1 MKKYLYTTLL
11 LLLGAVAE
19 VFPQSMIIT
28 GGNDHGIALCNK
40 GQIFAWGYNAGNR
53 LCLANPADA
62 AKDIVPSPSL
72 VNTGSLT
79 FSQLSGGSGGHSV
92 ALSCNKVVYCWGAN
106 EKMQCGRPTSDYIE
120 GGEPVPVY
128 KGVTDGYN
136 LDGTPGGDYL
146 GNVKYISATTQAS
159 MAILDDGTG
168 RVVIWGTNKDNIFG
182 APTYEPVWLTDEN
195 NQPIRNVIHI
205 TGGDDNIMLIVG
217 DSPDALVGTVYSAG
231 NWNGRGAAAT
241 ASDAIVAPVEIGNG
255 KGERGTGEKLTN
267 VRTSGL
273 SDVGGFAVDGT
284 TGYVYGWGNAWGC
297 MNGYPTL
304 YETGTTYAEKVGSG
318 EYKEISG
325 ESYLTN
331 VKQVVGGN
339 GNGTV
344 VTEDGYVLYW
354 GCNEAAKIS
363 DNKGGVIPNSDYA
376 TAASTCKTGP
386 VFANYCAGEKGAAEV
401 RVDDAVA
408 IARGDLYG
416 FMVNSNGDFYVW
428 GSTAR
433 PGTET
438 PMHVGALGIG
448 VEEYVSTCFKKIDI
462 KDLCDPQDLCPEAF
476 MASIRQKCPGE
487 KINLYSGFTPAINRE
502 DNYYFY
508 WEKDGVPLNTSTKS
522 SSAADRK
529 ADAFN
534 KYEIE
539 IVDPGVYKVIISY
552 VGLNVPCDNCPD
564 DSAQIEIIDMPMPID
579 TIITDMNC
587 VSDPEAL
594 SVADS
599 IRYEFTVNNKFYATG
614 KTSWAVY
621 KNQVGGVAVDTL
633 EVAVGAN
640 GSFKVSGNNVTFND
654 NAPTDTTFSVWV
666 EDVTKQEGIFFK
678 EDISAKGSSAG
689 QLSTTQPYYLRLD
702 LFSSVALESYDLA
715 VSVSWND
722 FSATVTPV
730 IYKAETDQQGNL
742 VAGVEYARAKPF
754 DIEATGGS
762 NTAKIYNF
770 TADMGGLVL
779 EANPARG
786 SSYFIFFEV
795 SNALNANGLFVS
807 SSSAPIVSKIGTS
820 DVTISALGKAN
831 SKTNFGESGSRFIS
845 NLVVSKLTDYT
856 CGRIELQAR
865 YGCPPCNMP
874 TGNKVTIE
882 STTKLVANAEG
893 VKTVALCNDSD
904 PITLSVKDVVKEGA
918 KFDILWYAE
927 SLASTAVLVD
937 SEKSASSYPE
947 EIKWDKTYAGEQVKY
962 YVQVRDSE
970 KPTAST
976 CFVYDSVIV
985 IYNEIPEAPEIEI
998 APFCFNAE
1006 EKPDLS
1012 DTLKKYF
1019 ADYGVNWYADSKM
1032 SATATA
1038 PVLADLAAVKVGDP
1052 LHKFYYSVTSEVTG
1066 CESPVDS
1073 FEVDVQA
1080 VDKPTGALS
1089 ISYLKSDT
1097 VDGKFKDLLTQ
1108 AAAKEIGLVDEVVGL
1123 TLQWYDE
1130 DGKTL
1135 LAAAPTPDFPAASV
1149 TDDIKKTYYVSY
1161 KNELGCESD
1170 TVSVHVTI
1178 FLTPA
1183 PTVTPVHYCVKS
1195 PNPSALTAQINDP
1208 NGVGGF
1214 NLQWYGKDG
1223 KEKLDVAPT
1232 PDVSTVGMNILQA
1245 YVSQVSSDGA
1255 ESSLVPV
1262 YVNVYGVK
1270 EPTLDNANVYEYCAS
1285 NQMASPLKATA
1296 EEDNAAGYYSSE
1308 IVWKQ
1313 DVKGTYSKL
1322 TSNPTPSLD
1331 VKKDTVYK
1339 YRLYQEYTI
1348 ASTGEVCKGDSIE
1361 KEVSVTYVPE
1371 VVTSEVLYLKADAV
1385 GGKFANDLLTQ
1396 DENAVKDQSGA
1407 NVDASS
1413 LQWYDSDCT
1422 TPLDK
1427 TPTPSLDPDVPE
1439 GEDQTLSYCVS
1450 KKVKVSDDLECLS
1463 KPVSIDV
1470 RISDALPPSVYH
1482 YYYCE
1487 GQVMED
1493 LAATINPQ
1501 ANKTNADYELYWYK
1515 EKPTS
1520 KEEKANPDYKGS
1532 GTALAY
1538 PMNTAAASVKDGKVT
1553 VYPYY
1558 VAQYDKKSE
1567 AISSVQEVTVTVYP
1581 KPEVTITDPAAVCE
1595 KEVDLSATVSV
1606 SNKAV
1611 LTDVT
1616 EFTYTYYN
1624 GTEDVPIDMKK
1635 SVVEESGT
1643 YYIDAK
1649 FELPVPSKDNVKYTD
1664 KVCQGGVKPVKVVVN
1679 TLTIPVITGDHS
1691 TCPGT
1696 SVTLTASATSTD
1708 PGEVTYTWGGSA
1720 ETTAGATEKEGDDT
1734 FVTKNLSTDTG
1745 VSYSYNVTAK
1755 AGVCEKKSEI
1765 DHVVTIGDGKV
1776 EGSMMLTEKDNG
1788 DLENGMVF
1796 LNDDP
1801 KTIVYSCGN
1810 PVTITVQYEGD
1821 QDFIWY
1827 RNGKQVGTGSSYTTD
1842 LYATFTEDTYTVK
1855 YTNVCPTSSSVEIH
1869 VIPIKASPI
1878 SVESIEMCEGER
1890 FKTGLKLD
1898 ENLKPGETPGINW
1911 YRDGSLL
1918 GGETAKT
1925 LIIEETK
1932 KSDSGQYSYEV
1943 INRGCKD
1950 SANVNF
1956 LKVKPYIKAKMSQQ
1970 EPYIVDRHQ
1979 TQTLP
1984 ISYEYPTT
1992 YAITSQKWYEN
2003 GTDPV
2008 FDGNPYVLEDVVKDH
2023 RYQIVL
2029 SDPDYCNDTL
2039 SAVVYVDA
2047 LLQLKTTLK
2056 DTMCLGTDEILEIDT
2071 TGTGTFRRPN
2081 GNPQLNIFEVVGDE
2095 NPLNINNKIVKVGD
2109 KLHLKVSPRLD
2120 AKYEI
2125 SFKYNGQNEDSEE
2138 KIVVIPAIS
2147 LTVPEIPNIC
2157 SGTETLLTVTNV
2169 QPVGTS
2175 VSWTDDPTII
2185 EGKNSETVR
2194 VKPVFKAEGSSNHQ
2208 YRYNYNVI
2216 AYNSI
2221 CDNSKPYT
2229 VTVLVDE
2236 PLVGDIIGDLEICE
2250 GEETMLDAESY
2261 LASQYKWLPDT
2272 IGNLTTSKI
2281 IVRPVVSTQYTVD
2294 MSRGLCTASDTFVVN
2309 VNSNPRIE
2317 KIDSVALRDR
2327 LIVLEAGYGTGPFMY
2342 QIDSKDFDGMDLK
2355 TDLAFAKH
2363 VVNVRDSKGCMTSTV
2378 FNLDPPEISIPIV
2391 FTPNGDGVNDTWSI
2405 PAIAEVYPNSVVSI
2419 YDRFG
2424 KLLVQFLGAE
2434 AEGWDGTYQGNK
2446 LPSTDYWYQI
2456 TIEEI
2461 DKEYSGHFTLIRR

>member
-53 LCLANPADA
+53 LCLADPDDA
-62 AKDIVPSPSL
+62 AEDIVPSPSL
-72 VNTGSLT
+72 VNTGNLT

-92 ALSCNKVVYCWGAN
+92 ALSCHKIVYCWGAN
-106 EKMQCGRPTSDYIE
+106 DGLQCGRPKSDYID
-120 GGEPVPVY
+120 GGQPVPVY
-128 KGVTDGYN
+128 RGVTDGYDLEGN
-136 LDGTPGGDYL
+136 PGGDYL
-146 GNVKYISATTQAS
+146 GNVKYISATTNAS

-182 APTYEPVWLTDEN
+182 DPTYEPVWLTDATGE
-195 NQPIRNVIHI
+195 PIRNVIHI

-217 DSPDALVGTVYSAG
+217 DSPDALVGTVYSSG
-231 NWNGRGAAAT
+231 NFNGRGAM
-241 ASDAIVAPVEIGNG
+241 DNAIDDVAAPVEIGD
-255 KGERGTGEKLTN
+255 GTGKKSSGKYLTN
-267 VRTSGL
+267 VRNAGV
-273 SDVGGFAVDGT
+273 SDVGGFAVDGI
-284 TGYVYGWGNAWGC
+284 TGYVYGWGNGGWGC
-297 MNGYPTL
+297 SNGLANNNSNP
-304 YETGTTYAEKVGSG
+304 YAEKVISG
-318 EYKEISG
+318 EYKAISG
-325 ESYLTN
+325 EPYLTN
-331 VKQVVGGN
+331 VKQVIGGN
-339 GNGTV
+339 GNGTA

-354 GCNEAAKIS
+354 GCNDAANGTTNS
-363 DNKGGVIPNSDYA
+363 GGVIPNSTYSKA
-376 TAASTCKTGP
+376 ESTCKTGP
-386 VFANYCAGEKGAAEV
+386 VFANYCAGEKGNAKET

-433 PGTET
+433 PSDTE
-438 PMHVGALGIG
+438 PKHVGALGIG
-448 VEEYVSTCFKKIDI
+448 KETYVSTCFKKINI
-462 KDLCDPQDLCPEAF
+462 NCTPQDLCPEVF
-476 MASIRQKCPGE
+476 MVGPRYKCPGE
-487 KINLYSGFTPAINRE
+487 SDKLYCGFTPAKGRE

-508 WEKDGVPLNTSTKS
+508 WEKDGVPLNTSTAAS
-522 SSAADRK
+522 SPEDREADIY
-529 ADAFN
+529 N
-534 KYEIE
+534 KCEIE
-539 IVDPGVYKVIISY
+539 IADSGTYKVTISY
-552 VGLNVPCDNCPD
+552 VGLNVPCNNCPD
-564 DSAQIEIIDMPMPID
+564 VSAEIEVIDMQMPID
-579 TIITDMNC
+579 TIIP
-587 VSDPEAL
+587 VSC
-594 SVADS
+594 VADTFVPKETDV
-599 IRYEFTVNNKFYATG
+599 INFEFEVNDKFYKEGEET
-614 KTSWAVY
+614 TWAVY
-621 KNQVGGVAVDTL
+621 KEKIGGEPIDTVEGNVKDSVSFTVTGDNVTVNKVDT
-633 EVAVGAN
+633 
-640 GSFKVSGNNVTFND
+640 SY
-654 NAPTDTTFSVWV
+654 SVWV
-666 EDVTKQEGIFFK
+666 EDITKKEATFFE
-678 EDISAKGSSAG
+678 EDITAKGSSGG
-689 QLSTTQPYYLRLD
+689 QLSETQPYYIKLNLY
-702 LFSSVALESYDLA
+702 SPIALESYDLA
-715 VSVSWND
+715 VSVGWND
-722 FSATVTPV
+722 FSATITPV
-730 IYKAETDQQGNL
+730 IYKEETDEQGNSI
-742 VAGVEYARAKPF
+742 AGAEYKKAKSF
-754 DIEATGGS
+754 DVTATGGS
-762 NTAKIYNF
+762 NTAKTYNF
-770 TADMGGLVL
+770 TADMGGVVL

-786 SSYFIFFEV
+786 TVYYIFFEV
-795 SNALNANGLFVS
+795 SNAKNANGLFVS
-807 SSSAPIVSKIGTS
+807 SSTAPLVSQIGTS
-820 DVTISALGKAN
+820 VVTISGLGKAN
-831 SKTNFGESGSRFIS
+831 SKTNFGDAGGRFIS
-845 NLVVSKLTDYT
+845 NFVYSKLTEYT
-856 CGRIELQAR
+856 CGRVELKSK
-865 YGCPPCNMP
+865 YWCPPCNQP
-874 TGNKVTIE
+874 DT
-882 STTKLVANAEG
+882 ST
-893 VKTVALCNDSD
+893 VKITVSD
-904 PITLSVKDVVKEGA
+904 PEVEKNDTIFLCQETDPIILSVTEVKRAASAESDA
-918 KFDILWYAE
+918 KFDIIWYRNSFADT
-927 SLASTAVLVD
+927 LQKDLD
-937 SEKSASSYPE
+937 EKSSVLDTS
-947 EIKWDKTYAGEQVKY
+947 IVWDETKEGTIEKIYL
-962 YVQVRDSE
+962 QVRDNE
-970 KPTAST
+970 EPNGV
-976 CFVYDSVIV
+976 CHEEDSIVIV
-985 IYNEIPEAPEIEI
+985 YNEIPVAPAI
-998 APFCFNAE
+998 ADMQFCVNAAAAD
-1006 EKPDLS
+1006 KPNLNDTLATAKFSDFVVTWTNPTAIPDLQGADGGTAGTKTYEYTVTSKITGCVS
-1012 DTLKKYF
+1012 DAATFDVTVLDKPVAPAVKNLDFVVTPNTTEKVEQGATATTGHTLTWYDKASKDAYPNSGSAASPTVTLDAEKKESF
-1019 ADYGVNWYADSKM
+1019 WVAQISDIGGCISDSVRIDVTVNDAPIPTAIDGFVCLGTSMDVTSLVTIGDPKNPTDKYEAVWYADHSAGKNDSISVSNVKM
-1032 SATATA
+1032 DPTI
-1038 PVLADLAAVKVGDP
+1038 VGEQ
-1052 LHKFYYSVTSEVTG
+1052 KFYVAQKNLG
-1066 CESPVDS
+1066 
-1073 FEVDVQA
+1073 
-1080 VDKPTGALS
+1080 TGA
-1089 ISYLKSDT
+1089 ISNK
-1097 VDGKFKDLLTQ
+1097 
-1108 AAAKEIGLVDEVVGL
+1108 KE
-1123 TLQWYDE
+1123 
-1130 DGKTL
+1130 
-1135 LAAAPTPDFPAASV
+1135 FSV
-1149 TDDIKKTYYVSY
+1149 
-1161 KNELGCESD
+1161 
-1170 TVSVHVTI
+1170 
-1178 FLTPA
+1178 F
-1183 PTVTPVHYCVKS
+1183 
-1195 PNPSALTAQINDP
+1195 
-1208 NGVGGF
+1208 
-1214 NLQWYGKDG
+1214 
-1223 KEKLDVAPT
+1223 
-1232 PDVSTVGMNILQA
+1232 
-1245 YVSQVSSDGA
+1245 
-1255 ESSLVPV
+1255 
-1262 YVNVYGVK
+1262 VYGVK

-1385 GGKFANDLLTQ
+1385 GGKFAYDLLTQ
-1396 DENAVKDQSGA
+1396 DENAVKDQSG

-1413 LQWYDSDCT
+1413 LQWYKADCT
-1422 TPLDK
+1422 TPLDT

-1520 KEEKANPDYKGS
+1520 KEEKAKPDYKGS

-1538 PMNTAAASVKDGKVT
+1538 PMNKEAASVKDAKVT

-1595 KEVDLSATVSV
+1595 EEVDLSATVSV
-1606 SNKAV
+1606 NNKAV
-1611 LTDVT
+1611 LTGVT
-1616 EFTYTYYN
+1616 DFIYTYYN
-1624 GTEDVPIDMKK
+1624 GTEDVPINMQK

-1649 FELPVPSKDNVKYTD
+1649 FELPVPSISNAKYTD
-1664 KVCQGGVKPVKVVVN
+1664 KVCQGRVKPVNVVVN

-1708 PGEVTYTWGGSA
+1708 PKTVTYTWGGSA
-1720 ETTAGATEKEGDDT
+1720 DTTAGATEKEGDDT
-1734 FVTKNLSTDTG
+1734 FVTKNLSKVTG

-1776 EGSMMLTEKDNG
+1776 EGSMVLTEKGNV

-1801 KTIVYSCGN
+1801 KTIVYSCGK

-1821 QDFIWY
+1821 QDFYWY
-1827 RNGKQVGTGSSYTTD
+1827 RNGKQVGIGSSYTTNS
-1842 LYATFTEDTYTVK
+1842 YATFTEDTFTVK

-1890 FKTGLKLD
+1890 FETGLKLD

-1984 ISYEYPTT
+1984 ITYEYPTT

-2003 GTDPV
+2003 GTDSV
-2008 FDGNPYVLEDVVKDH
+2008 FDGNPYILEDVVKDH

-2056 DTMCLGTDEILEIDT
+2056 DTMCLGTDEILVIDT

-2095 NPLNINNKIVKVGD
+2095 NPLNINNKIVKVDD

-2342 QIDSKDFDGMDLK
+2342 QIDSKEFDGMDLK

>member
-40 GQIFAWGYNAGNR
+40 GQIFAWGYNDGNR
-53 LCLANPADA
+53 LCLSDPAD
-62 AKDIVPSPSL
+62 KNKSIVPYPSL
-72 VNTGSLT
+72 VNTGNLT

-92 ALSCNKVVYCWGAN
+92 ALSCYKIVYCWGAN
-106 EKMQCGRPTSDYIE
+106 KEMQCGRPASAYIT

-128 KGVTDGYN
+128 KGVTEIGYN
-136 LDGTPGGDYL
+136 LDGSPGGDYL
-146 GNVKYISATTQAS
+146 GNVKYISATTRAS

-168 RVVIWGTNKDNIFG
+168 RVVVWGTNDIWGT
-182 APTYEPVWLTDEN
+182 PTSEPIWLEDESGR
-195 NQPIRNVIHI
+195 PIRNVIHI

-217 DSPDALVGTVYSAG
+217 DSPDALVGTVYSSG
-231 NWNGRGAAAT
+231 NWNGRGAQAT
-241 ASDAIVAPVEIGNG
+241 ALDNYAAPVEIGD
-255 KGERGTGEKLTN
+255 GTGKASSGEYLTN
-267 VRTSGL
+267 VRNAGV

-284 TGYVYGWGNAWGC
+284 TGYVYGWGNGGWGC
-297 MNGYPTL
+297 SNGL
-304 YETGTTYAEKVGSG
+304 ANNNSNKYAEKVISG
-318 EYKEISG
+318 EYKAISG
-325 ESYLTN
+325 EPYLTN
-331 VKQVVGGN
+331 VKQVIGGN
-339 GNGTV
+339 GNGTA

-354 GCNEAAKIS
+354 GSNEAAKTS
-363 DNKGGVIPNSDYA
+363 SNKGGVIPNSSYA
-376 TAASTCKTGP
+376 AQSDLCKVGP
-386 VFANYCAGEKGAAEV
+386 VFANYCAGEKGAKEV

-416 FMVNSNGDFYVW
+416 FMVNSEGDFYVW

-448 VEEYVSTCFKKIDI
+448 EETYVSTCFKKIDI
-462 KDLCDPQDLCPEAF
+462 DCTPQDLCPEVF
-476 MASIRQKCPGE
+476 MVPSRYKCPGE
-487 KINLYSGFTPAINRE
+487 KLELYCGFTPAVGRE
-502 DNYYFY
+502 DNYYFF
-508 WEKDGVPLNTSTKS
+508 WEKDGVPLNTSTKTS
-522 SSAADRK
+522 SDADRS
-529 ADAFN
+529 ADVYN
-534 KYEIE
+534 KHEIE
-539 IVDPGVYKVIISY
+539 IDEGGVYKVTVSY

-564 DSAQIEIIDMPMPID
+564 VSAEIEIIDMAMPID
-579 TIITDMNC
+579 TFITEMNC
-587 VSDPEAL
+587 VSDVDNLTDKDQVCYEA
-594 SVADS
+594 V
-599 IRYEFTVNNKFYATG
+599 VNDKFYKATD
-614 KTSWAVY
+614 KVTFAVFSTE
-621 KNQVGGVAVDTL
+621 NSTDTL
-633 EVAVGAN
+633 EVIETTG
-640 GSFKVSGNNVTFND
+640 GGEGKIEFCVSGDKVGKVND
-654 NAPTDTTFSVWV
+654 NALTSKDTTFSVWV
-666 EDVTKQEGIFFK
+666 EDITSFETYLLKDEPLTAGGNDQKQGLLFEIFSMAHLQSFEVAAK
-678 EDISAKGSSAG
+678 TYYGPGTFTAKPQIYSVDVNDLGNPVKGSLYWEGDEQTFDITDVVSTHTVKCDVKLPANTARG
-689 QLSTTQPYYLRLD
+689 TRYVLAVVLSGSGYQPMQMTLDVTQPNNAA
-702 LFSSVALESYDLA
+702 LFSSPILDSES
-715 VSVSWND
+715 
-722 FSATVTPV
+722 F
-730 IYKAETDQQGNL
+730 G
-742 VAGVEYARAKPF
+742 
-754 DIEATGGS
+754 
-762 NTAKIYNF
+762 
-770 TADMGGLVL
+770 
-779 EANPARG
+779 
-786 SSYFIFFEV
+786 
-795 SNALNANGLFVS
+795 
-807 SSSAPIVSKIGTS
+807 
-820 DVTISALGKAN
+820 ISAVGSLEGTNPGKT
-831 SKTNFGESGSRFIS
+831 SLMTNIKFG
-845 NLVVSKLTDYT
+845 KLTDYD

-927 SLASTAVLVD
+927 SLSSTAVLVD

-947 EIKWDKTYAGEQVKY
+947 EISWKEDLAGKEVKY
-962 YVQVRDSE
+962 YVQVRDNE

-985 IYNEIPEAPEIEI
+985 IYNEIPKAPAIEIE
-998 APFCFNAE
+998 PFCE
-1006 EKPDLS
+1006 SLDGSEKTWLTEILS
-1012 DTLKKYF
+1012 GTDF
-1019 ADYGVNWYADSKM
+1019 DGYGVNWYADSKM

-1038 PVLADLAAVKVGDP
+1038 PVLADLAAVKAGDP

-1089 ISYLKSDT
+1089 ISYLKSDA
-1097 VDGKFKDLLTQ
+1097 VDGKFKDLLAQ
-1108 AAAKEIGLVDEVVGL
+1108 AAAKGIGLVDEVEGL

-1130 DGKTL
+1130 NGEETSSV
-1135 LAAAPTPDFPAASV
+1135 PTPEFPDASV

-1170 TVSVHVTI
+1170 TVSVQVTI

-1183 PTVTPVHYCVKS
+1183 PTVTPVHYCVNS
-1195 PNPSALTAQINDP
+1195 PNPPALTADINSP
-1208 NGVGGF
+1208 NGGTYT
-1214 NLQWYGKDG
+1214 LKWYDKDG
-1223 KEKLDVAPT
+1223 KTTLSAAPK

-1270 EPTLDNANVYEYCAS
+1270 EPALDVANVYEYCAS
-1285 NQMASPLKATA
+1285 NQMATALKATA
-1296 EEDNAAGYYSSE
+1296 ADDEKNGYYSSE

-1361 KEVSVTYVPE
+1361 TEVSVTYVPE

-1385 GGKFANDLLTQ
+1385 GGEFANDLLTQ
-1396 DENAVKDQSGA
+1396 DANAVKDQSGA
-1407 NVDASS
+1407 KVDASS
-1413 LQWYDSDCT
+1413 LQWYKADCT

-1427 TPTPSLDPDVPE
+1427 APTPSLDPNVPE
-1439 GEDQTLSYCVS
+1439 GDDQTLSYCVS
-1450 KKVKVSDDLECLS
+1450 KRVKVSDDLECLS
-1463 KPVSIDV
+1463 KPVTIDV
-1470 RISDALPPSVYH
+1470 RISDALPPSIYH

-1493 LAATINPQ
+1493 LEATINPQ

-1520 KEEKANPDYKGS
+1520 KEEKANPDYKGL

-1538 PMNTAAASVKDGKVT
+1538 PMNTEAASVKDGKVT

-1558 VAQYDKKSE
+1558 VAQYDTKSE

-1595 KEVDLSATVSV
+1595 EEVDLSATVDV
-1606 SNKAV
+1606 SNKGV

-1616 EFTYTYYN
+1616 DFIYTYYN
-1624 GTEDVPIDMKK
+1624 GTEAAPIDMKK
-1635 SVVEESGT
+1635 SVVGESNT

-1649 FELPVPSKDNVKYTD
+1649 FDLPIPSKDNVKYTD
-1664 KVCQGGVKPVKVVVN
+1664 KVCQGMVKPVKVVIN
-1679 TLTIPVITGDHS
+1679 TLTIPVITGEHS

-1708 PGEVTYTWGGSA
+1708 PKTVTYTWGGSA
-1720 ETTAGATEKEGDDT
+1720 DTTAGATEKEGDDT
-1734 FVTKNLSTDTG
+1734 FVTKNLSTVTG

-1755 AGVCEKKSEI
+1755 AGVCEKKSEY

-1776 EGSMMLTEKDNG
+1776 EGSMMLTEEGNDELK
-1788 DLENGMVF
+1788 NGMVF

-1801 KTIVYSCGN
+1801 KTIAYSCGK

-1821 QDFIWY
+1821 QDFVWY
-1827 RNGKQVGTGSSYTTD
+1827 KNGQKVGMGSSYTTEA
-1842 LYATFTEDTYTVK
+1842 YATSTEDIYTVK

-1869 VIPIKASPI
+1869 VIPIKASPL
-1878 SVESIEMCEGER
+1878 SVESIEMCEGEK
-1890 FKTGLKLD
+1890 FETGLKFD
-1898 ENLKPGETPGINW
+1898 ENLKAGVTPGINW

-1925 LIIEETK
+1925 LIIEDTK

-1943 INRGCKD
+1943 FNRGCKD
-1950 SANVNF
+1950 SSKVNF
-1956 LKVKPYIKAKMSQQ
+1956 LKVKPYIKARMSQQ

-1984 ISYEYPTT
+1984 ITYEYPTT
-1992 YAITSQKWYEN
+1992 YAITSQKWYEEGN
-2003 GTDPV
+2003 SEPV
-2008 FDGNPYVLEDVVKDH
+2008 FDGNPYVLENVEKDH
-2023 RYQIVL
+2023 RYEIVL
-2029 SDPDYCNDTL
+2029 SDPDYCSDTL
-2039 SAVVYVDA
+2039 SAIVYVDA

-2109 KLHLKVSPRLD
+2109 KLQLKVSPRLD

-2175 VSWTDDPTII
+2175 VTWTDDPTII

-2250 GEETMLDAESY
+2250 GEETLLDAESY

-2294 MSRGLCTASDTFVVN
+2294 MSRGLCTASDTFTVN